1 MKKIFA
7 MLLVLAMVLS
17 MVACADTNTNP
28 TTDVAII
35 DITPAKVYCSVKS
48 EDPEARAIVY
58 NAINSPTVKISDHVG
73 QIIEIKDVYVEEIN
87 TTDKDTGEPRKLMKT
102 VLIDPEGNSYFSVAR
117 GVYHA
122 LVGLIKVFGYPTYTT
137 PVRVRVTE
145 VKLRKGSTYG
155 FEIVR

>member
-1 MKKIFA
+1 M
-7 MLLVLAMVLS
+7 
-17 MVACADTNTNP
+17 
-28 TTDVAII
+28 
-35 DITPAKVYCSVKS
+35 
-48 EDPEARAIVY
+48 Y
-58 NAINSPTVKISDHVG
+58 NAINSPTVKISDHIG

-87 TTDKDTGEPRKLMKT
+87 TTDKETGEPRKLMKT
-102 VLIDPEGNSYFSVAR
+102 VLIDPEGNSYFSVAH